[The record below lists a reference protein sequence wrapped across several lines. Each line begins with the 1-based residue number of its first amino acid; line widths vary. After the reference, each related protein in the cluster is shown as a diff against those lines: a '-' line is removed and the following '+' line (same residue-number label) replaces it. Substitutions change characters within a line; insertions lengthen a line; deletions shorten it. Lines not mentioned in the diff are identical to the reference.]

1 MSPFLS
7 GPPDL
12 PALHARAHHG
22 ALLPSPQ
29 VRGPPEKEEVHGARK
44 EELAERGQGAE
55 TDLYAPGVNVT
66 SELTM
71 MSELLLA
78 PAAAL
83 LTPETPLLIVT
94 HLSLQWVPFCALPL
108 PATHPASTTPSSVRT
123 GACLV
128 DVHPISFAPSL
139 TVYRHLVHRAA
150 LAAADTAP
158 APLDESLVVG
168 GAIPSPSY
176 ELPDLPV
183 RHSSDDLPDGLSD
196 DLSDAPPDCL
206 SHRPA

>member
-1 MSPFLS
+1 M
-7 GPPDL
+7 
-12 PALHARAHHG
+12 
-22 ALLPSPQ
+22 
-29 VRGPPEKEEVHGARK
+29 HGARK

-55 TDLYAPGVNVT
+55 PDPYAPGVNVT

-71 MSELLLA
+71 MSDLLLA

-83 LTPETPLLIVT
+83 LTPETPLLIIT

-108 PATHPASTTPSSVRT
+108 PAAHPASATPSSVRT

-158 APLDESLVVG
+158 APLDESLIVG

-183 RHSSDDLPDGLSD
+183 RHSLMASLMASLT
-196 DLSDAPPDCL
+196 APAEIRLRLGRDWAEIL
-206 SHRPA
+206 LRKEWISLHER